1 MGVERADKRRPDE
14 MRVEVGLGLKESFKK
29 TLTRSSLKWAGHLE
43 IMGDKQLTKRA
54 ASHTVE
60 GKGRPKLRWG
70 LH

>member
-29 TLTRSSLKWAGHLE
+29 TLMRSSLEWAGHFE
-43 IMGDKQLTKRA
+43 RMIDKQLATRA

-60 GKGRPKLRWG
+60 GKGRPKFIWG